1 MVNWLSIFAI
11 ALLCA
16 RGWAITPE
24 QMLSAP
30 RRSGAVPNPTG
41 EYAIFSASSYSFEK
55 RASSSSWNL
64 LHLKN
69 GSIQTLDA
77 LTEDV
82 SEVVWISGS
91 KSEVIYVNATNEEI
105 PGGVTLWL
113 GDLFEPSSFKL
124 VASLPGAFS
133 GLKVSKTHSG
143 DLKFLINAL
152 AYPNGTIYNA
162 ETASTPKGT
171 GRLYSD
177 TFVRHW
183 DFWLTPER
191 YALFSGTLKSKEN
204 HALSQDGVQNRLTN
218 LNYTVTRPETPVQPF
233 GDEGDYD
240 LSPDGKWVAFLSKAP
255 ELAKANYTASYIYL
269 VPFDSPEVAPIA
281 INGPGTPAQ
290 GIGALGA
297 SAGPR
302 FSPDSSKI
310 AFLQQDGISYESD
323 KSKVY
328 VAAVRHSAPYGGG
341 WSAIAGDWD
350 RSVDSLAWNPDGKSL
365 LVSASDLGEEKLFTL
380 PIDAPS
386 DYEPRNFTTAGT
398 NVADFH
404 VLPDSSVLVSG
415 NSIWSSRDFYIKSE
429 KTTKYLFSATTTDP
443 ELEGLS
449 SDDVEQFYFIGA
461 LGIPIQSWIIKPKGF
476 QANATYPLAFIVH
489 GGPQGYVV
497 IAPNPTGSS
506 GWGQFLQDSIQ
517 NQWGGHPYDDLVKA
531 WDYIEANLTYIDTD
545 RAVELGA
552 SYGGYMTNW
561 IQGHDLGRKFKA
573 LVAHD
578 GLVSTLG
585 AYATEE
591 LWFTQHEYNGT
602 LWDNRENYER
612 WDPAAHIKNFS
623 TPQFIIH
630 SSEDYR
636 LPETEGITMFNYLQS
651 RGVPSRFLSFPNEN
665 HWVLK
670 PENSLQ
676 WHENVL
682 GWINHYS
689 GIGGP
694 LSDDAIGS

>member
-1 MVNWLSIFAI
+1 
-11 ALLCA
+11 
-16 RGWAITPE
+16 
-24 QMLSAP
+24 MLSAP
-30 RRSGAVPNPTG
+30 RRSEAVPNPTG
-41 EYAIFSASSYSFEK
+41 EWAIFSASSYSFEK
-55 RASSSSWNL
+55 KESSSNWNL
-64 LHLKN
+64 LNLKN
-69 GSIQTLDA
+69 GTIGSLDVF
-77 LTEDV
+77 TEDV
-82 SEVVWISGS
+82 SEVVWIPGS
-91 KSEVIYVNATNEEI
+91 TTEVIYINGTNEEAA
-105 PGGVTLWL
+105 GGVTLWL
-113 GDLFEPSSFKL
+113 GDLFELLSFKL
-124 VASLPGAFS
+124 VASLPGPFS
-133 GLKVSKTHSG
+133 GLKVSKTASG
-143 DLKFLINAL
+143 DLKFLVNAL
-152 AYPNGTIYNA
+152 AYPNGTVYNA
-162 ETASTPKGT
+162 ETASKPRST

-183 DFWLTPER
+183 DFWLTAER
-191 YALFSGTLKSKEN
+191 YTLFSGTLQSKGN
-204 HALSQDGVQNRLTN
+204 YALSQAGVQNLLIN

-233 GDEGDYD
+233 GDDGDYD

-281 INGPGTPAQ
+281 INGPDTAAQ

-297 SAGPR
+297 SGGPR

-310 AFLQQDGISYESD
+310 AFWQQDGISYESD

-328 VAAVRHSAPYGGG
+328 VTAVKNSPSYGGE

-365 LVSASDLGEEKLFTL
+365 FVSASDLGEEKLFTL
-380 PIDAPS
+380 PITAPPN
-386 DYEPRNFTTAGT
+386 YEPRKFTAAGT
-398 NVADFH
+398 NVAWFH
-404 VLPDSSVLVSG
+404 ILSDSSALVSG
-415 NSIWSSRDFYIKSE
+415 NSIWSSRDFYIKSANA
-429 KTTKYLFSATTTDP
+429 TKLLFSATTTDP

-449 SDDVEQFYFIGA
+449 SDDVEQFYFTGA

-476 QANATYPLAFIVH
+476 QANGTYPLAFIVH
-489 GGPQGYVV
+489 GGPQGGHYNSWSTRWNFKVFADQGYVV

-517 NQWGGHPYDDLVKA
+517 NQWGGHPYDDLVKC

-578 GLVSTLG
+578 GLASTLG

-602 LWDNRENYER
+602 LWDNRENYEI

-630 SSEDYR
+630 SAEDYR
-636 LPETEGITMFNYLQS
+636 LPESEGIAMFNYLQS
-651 RGVPSRFLSFPNEN
+651 RGVPSRFLSFPDED

-676 WHENVL
+676 WHKNVL

-694 LSDDAIGS
+694 LSDNAIGG